1 MEPKMNEPL
10 TEDQL
15 SSARTKQ
22 SLDFKI
28 HRFWHNLPVLIQAII
43 AGIVVFEVGNLIW
56 FPILYFIPM
65 PLSFFIMIGVFW
77 VYLKYFSGS
86 WRPKSTVEYRKAN
99 FRSIQLSIEIW
110 KWGLVASTMTV
121 VVIQAMMV
129 LTFRFVDFPTELFQL
144 WVDYD
149 LYPIWA
155 VLGFI
160 VFAALTA
167 GIFEEVGFRGY
178 MQVPLEKRYGSRIAI
193 GIVSIMFTVLHFNQL
208 WAPSAIVVLI
218 VAGILWGILAY
229 LCDSLIPVIVAHVIV
244 DITAYSYWWSGLAA
258 EQKLETIFITG
269 IDLHFGLWIVILIGS
284 LGGFYVISRK
294 ISKHNQNG

>member
-1 MEPKMNEPL
+1 MEAKMNEPI
-10 TEDQL
+10 TENQL
-15 SSARTKQ
+15 SSVRTKQ
-22 SLDFKI
+22 VLVFKI
-28 HRFWHNLPVLIQAII
+28 CKYWQKLPVLIQAII
-43 AGIVVFEVGNLIW
+43 AGIVVFEVGSLLW
-56 FPILYFIPM
+56 FPIIYFIPM
-65 PLSFFIMIGVFW
+65 PLSFFVMIGVFW

-86 WRPKSTVEYRKAN
+86 WKPKSTKEYRKAN
-99 FRSIQLSIEIW
+99 FRSIQLPLEIW
-110 KWGLVASTMTV
+110 KLGLVASIMTV
-121 VVIQAMMV
+121 VVLQAMMV
-129 LTFRFVDFPTELFQL
+129 LTFRLVDFPTELFQL
-144 WVDYD
+144 WLDYD

-208 WAPSAIVVLI
+208 WASSAIVILI

-258 EQKLETIFITG
+258 EQKLETIFTTG

-284 LGGFYVISRK
+284 LGGFYLISRR
-294 ISKHNQNG
+294 ISERTRDK